1 MLSTCTEGRGC
12 EIHKEDPRATGGL
25 ETQPQ
30 LRDPWG
36 YEKKWS
42 LPGAFRA
49 SAPGRPPWSLQSPLT
64 PISGLWLPELWDLLC
79 EATQFL
85 VLCDSIP
92 TQLISHPEALW
103 PKQGSKLHVGNN
115 WSQEKMRGTRWPTQA
130 ASASEAVC
138 THSSRLSVAVGVG
151 CLSICSP
158 DRKGC
163 WSHSLPSSAWLSW
176 DPHSQELGTHS

>member
-1 MLSTCTEGRGC
+1 MHRGKRMWDTQGGPPC
-12 EIHKEDPRATGGL
+12 HWRARDAATAQGPLGL
-25 ETQPQ
+25 RE
-30 LRDPWG
+30 
-36 YEKKWS
+36 EMI
-42 LPGAFRA
+42 
-49 SAPGRPPWSLQSPLT
+49 PPWSLQSPLT